1 MAKEER
7 QKIRSEGCSGTSH
20 GRVAAATVCVRDLE
34 AVVASYEEHLRYRVA
49 ARGSVD
55 ADFATLWAAPL
66 QLDRRWVLLGPA
78 SGAEVYLRVVE
89 AGPEL
94 EPPAPLR
101 TFGWAAMELTIED
114 ADQLHRELLE
124 SPFTILGPPQE
135 LDFSDRIYP
144 MQAAGVEGEVFYL
157 NQVRGSLPDYDLPV
171 ARSFVDE
178 LFIAV
183 LAAPDIEAS
192 LAFYSEQL
200 GFERGNTY
208 EIPYSLINNA
218 FGLEPTRTHKLA
230 MSCVG
235 RHVNIEID
243 EYPAEAE
250 ARKASQG
257 TLPAGM
263 ALVSLFVDSLEAVRA
278 PFLGGVVRL
287 PEPPY
292 LGRRAAVCRGAAGEL
307 VELIEGL
314 AR

>member
-1 MAKEER
+1 
-7 QKIRSEGCSGTSH
+7 
-20 GRVAAATVCVRDLE
+20 VRDLDR
-34 AVVASYEEHLRYRVA
+34 VVGSYEEHLRYRVT
-49 ARGSVD
+49 
-55 ADFATLWAAPL
+55 ADGIVSADQAMLWAAPD
-66 QLDRRWVLLGPA
+66 QQDKRWVLLEPE

-89 AGPEL
+89 GGPEL
-94 EPPAPLR
+94 EQPTPLG
-101 TFGWAAMELTIED
+101 TYGWAAMELTIED
-114 ADQLHRELLE
+114 ADRLHEELLE

-192 LAFYSEQL
+192 LAFYSEEL

-218 FGLEPTRTHKLA
+218 FGFEPTRTHKLA

-250 ARKASQG
+250 ARKVPEG
-257 TLPAGM
+257 TLPPGM
-263 ALVSLFVDSLEAVRA
+263 ALVSLFVDALEDVRA
-278 PFLGGVVRL
+278 PLLGPVVR
-287 PEPPY
+287 PAEPPY

-307 VELIEGL
+307 IELIEDPM
-314 AR
+314 R